1 MRELPRTQPLLPGC
15 SLRVKDIPCECTRF
29 TRKLFDWDHLPRSV
43 VWTHKGCVCNE
54 KVALQLRHQV
64 DDGSRFDLNYYK
76 LFDNNMQKLVKQC
89 KPITK
94 YSVAMGYSGA
104 KRELALRAIESLRNE
119 CLDFVSDSKV
129 RMFLKDDKYHTGD
142 RKAPR
147 AINYRDKRYALTL
160 AQYTYPIEHRLY
172 NLRIDGVRTFA
183 KGRNL
188 VQRAADLAEMWD
200 KYVDPCAW
208 LLDHSKFDAHITVE
222 HIKSAIKLNSNCY
235 RDAKCR
241 NKVRKLMRCQLI
253 NRGNTRNGTKFN
265 TFATRM
271 SGDQNTGLDNSTIN
285 RSIIRTVCD
294 LLGITCHIY
303 VDGDDSVVVM
313 DRRDLKKTSVDL
325 FSHFGM
331 VTKEEF
337 AFEFEHVEFC
347 QTRPVWNGVEYVM
360 VRNPER
366 VLSRI
371 NWTVKKIPLCR
382 DDVYLKSVF
391 LCEAALNEG
400 VPIFGSLA
408 PRISKQFGKA
418 KVMKVELDYFVN
430 KLGKEKGKLYEREI
444 SYDSRL
450 SFENAWGVSP
460 EEQCFL
466 EALTMLSPTDPYP
479 DLLEMMPT
487 SVDLV
492 M

>member
-1 MRELPRTQPLLPGC
+1 M
-15 SLRVKDIPCECTRF
+15 
-29 TRKLFDWDHLPRSV
+29 
-43 VWTHKGCVCNE
+43 WTHKGCVCNE
-54 KVALQLRHQV
+54 RVALQLRHQV
-64 DDGSRFDLNYYK
+64 DDGARFDAHYFS

-119 CLDFVSDSKV
+119 SLDYTRDSRV

-188 VQRAADLAEMWD
+188 VQRATDLAKMWG

-208 LLDHSKFDAHITVE
+208 LLDHSKFDAHVTKE

-235 RDAKCR
+235 REAGHRDV
-241 NKVRKLMRCQLI
+241 VRKLMRCQLV
-253 NRGNTRNGTKFN
+253 NKGNTRNGTKFN

-285 RSIIRTVCD
+285 RSMIRTVCD
-294 LLGITCHIY
+294 LLGIKCHIY

-313 DRRDLKKTSVDL
+313 DRRDLKKTNVEL
-325 FSHFGM
+325 FSKFGM

-360 VRNPER
+360 VRNPSR

-371 NWTVKKIPLCR
+371 NWTVKKIPVCR
-382 DDVYLKSVF
+382 DNVYLKSVF

-400 VPIFGSLA
+400 VPVFGVLA
-408 PRISKQFGKA
+408 PRVSKQFVKT
-418 KVMKVELDYFVN
+418 KVMGVELDYFVN
-430 KLGKEKGKLYEREI
+430 KLGKEKGKLYEREVCFESRI
-444 SYDSRL
+444 SY
-450 SFENAWGVSP
+450 ENAWNIGVL
-460 EEQCFL
+460 EQL
-466 EALTMLSPTDPYP
+466 ELERLAMLSPTDPYP
-479 DLLEMMPT
+479 DLLEIMPT
-487 SVDLV
+487 SIDLV